1 MDARILII
9 DDDAKI
15 AAMMRRGLS
24 FEGFEVSV
32 AASGK
37 EGLYHIAQN
46 EPDLVI
52 LDVNMPQMD
61 GHEVCCKIRKVSR
74 IPILMVTGRDSVA
87 DKVAGLEIG
96 ADDYLVKP
104 FAFEELVARVR
115 ALLRRIIKDE
125 GGEQLQFADLSL
137 DINTREIK
145 RGNRAIELS
154 TTEYNLLLYLMSNPQ
169 KVLTR
174 ELLMEKVWGYDF
186 QGESNVLE
194 VYIGYLR
201 HKLEANG
208 EKRLIQTVRGAGYV
222 LKE

>member
-37 EGLYHIAQN
+37 KGLTHIAQN

-61 GHEVCCKIRKVSR
+61 GHEVCCKIRKGSR
-74 IPILMVTGRDSVA
+74 IPVLMVTGRDSVA
-87 DKVAGLEIG
+87 DKVTGLEIG

-115 ALLRRIIKDE
+115 ALLRRIVKEE

-145 RGNRAIELS
+145 RGNRSIELS
-154 TTEYNLLLYLMSNPQ
+154 ATEYNLLFYLMSNPQ

-194 VYIGYLR
+194 VYVGYLR
-201 HKLEANG
+201 HKLEADG
-208 EKRLIQTVRGAGYV
+208 EKRLIQTVRGTGYV